1 MRGVVFLVLRP
12 FCNAFAICATIL
24 PYLAHWYDDP
34 ENFPFRNS
42 RKDVSPV
49 RPFSLRLYAPR
60 VRKNDF
66 PSKGWRLTG
75 EKGVIPAAPGSGSIR
90 VYCGFPDIAMRR
102 KLVSDGRIMILD
114 DFSPSLSRRS
124 AGKKF
129 PGRGHR
135 VTAFCVLREN
145 KGGYP
150 DDAESGALREVPSC
164 GK

>member
-42 RKDVSPV
+42 RKGVSPV

-66 PSKGWRLTG
+66 PSKGWRLIRG
-75 EKGVIPAAPGSGSIR
+75 KG
-90 VYCGFPDIAMRR
+90 CH
-102 KLVSDGRIMILD
+102 
-114 DFSPSLSRRS
+114 
-124 AGKKF
+124 
-129 PGRGHR
+129 PGRPRFR
-135 VTAFCVLREN
+135 VDQGLLRISVYRYGRKVGE
-145 KGGYP
+145 
-150 DDAESGALREVPSC
+150 
-164 GK
+164 